1 MNFGIGK
8 MRPMG
13 HDHIY
18 KYAHSKTISDMSR
31 CCKNYLQ
38 DGDSDKNWHY
48 VLPNLT
54 KLTNAFTGLV
64 YSEKMILDLP
74 EVTEATGVISY
85 NRNSPIRFMRLNMP
99 KCTYCY
105 AFAYQHG
112 NGIRTERKFEFVLP
126 NATDLSNFFTECDF
140 FDNAYVKIYAP
151 LCTNWGAAFA
161 IGSSNAPNFFK
172 NCDIDMSACVNGNTL
187 FWGQGSRM
195 GELYYTVDENGNHAF
210 GTGLPAVGKHYTT
223 FPNLSKGESM
233 FLNCQL
239 TKNYTTAILNDLPDW
254 TNDTGTHNLTLG
266 IHSNYKYDPELQKA
280 LLSVDNSYVPTMELN
295 EYPTIDKNW
304 ILTVAWN
311 GTPDENSV
319 KPPIPEVE
327 FAEIIL
333 PEGYTRLKFLE
344 SKADY
349 YYPRV
354 IDTGVI
360 ITNKTGAYVD
370 GDKSDTT
377 ATGER
382 IFMGT
387 SPSTSWATPR
397 FAMYASPFGAFYNAN
412 GYRKDW
418 VQPNS
423 NIKLRLNYKN
433 DRFVWFEDDNTK
445 YYADNLQEITTE
457 NPYPIYLFGV
467 NMGGK
472 DVSGYYVRIRRCM
485 ITEDQDTIRDFIP
498 CLDTDGIPCM
508 YDLIGK
514 KPYYD
519 KNGRSYVYEVFDE
532 NEG

>member
-99 KCTYCY
+99 KCTYCH

-210 GTGLPAVGKHYTT
+210 GTGLPAVERRYTT
-223 FPNLSKGESM
+223 FPNLSNGTSM

-254 TNDTGTHNLTLG
+254 TNDTATHNLTLG
-266 IHSNYKYDPELQKA
+266 IH
-280 LLSVDNSYVPTMELN
+280 VDWRMDKELN
-295 EYPTIDKNW
+295 KILKEVDKKYISQLEVPEVTKDKGWN
-304 ILTVAWN
+304 LTVNWN
-311 GTPDENSV
+311 GTQTFNCVLPPMDDVVLNDYTLPDGYTKVSYLQVNGDYYFSRY
-319 KPPIPEVE
+319 
-327 FAEIIL
+327 FNTEIIPNNETGFYL
-333 PEGYTRLKFLE
+333 IGM
-344 SKADY
+344 ADPSPY
-349 YYPRV
+349 SAGQNGGHYFGTAEDSASLGWRACICGFYWP
-354 IDTGVI
+354 
-360 ITNKTGAYVD
+360 NKTTWY
-370 GDKSDTT
+370 
-377 ATGER
+377 TGE
-382 IFMGT
+382 
-387 SPSTSWATPR
+387 
-397 FAMYASPFGAFYNAN
+397 
-412 GYRKDW
+412 
-418 VQPNS
+418 S
-423 NIKLRLNYKN
+423 NQILNFLSYCRLNYKN
-433 DRFVWFEDDNTK
+433 DRLVHFKNEFGNFFT
-445 YYADNLQEITTE
+445 DNLPEITHTFTTPITVGGLGKNGVVKEHNHLNGKIYRLLITQGTE
-457 NPYPIYLFGV
+457 L
-467 NMGGK
+467 
-472 DVSGYYVRIRRCM
+472 
-485 ITEDQDTIRDFIP
+485 IRDFVP
-498 CLDTDGIPCM
+498 CLDSTGKPCM
-508 YDLIGK
+508 RDII
-514 KPYYD
+514 
-519 KNGRSYVYEVFDE
+519 NGVDYHNQGSGEFGYGIIE
-532 NEG
+532 